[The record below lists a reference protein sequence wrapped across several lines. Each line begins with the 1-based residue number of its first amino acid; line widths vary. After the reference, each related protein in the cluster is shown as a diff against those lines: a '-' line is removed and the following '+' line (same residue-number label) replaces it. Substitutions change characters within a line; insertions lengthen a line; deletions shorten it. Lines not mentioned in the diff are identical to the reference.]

1 MAKLR
6 PEFEDALRL
15 FAQASRILVDQGYEA
30 PILVGGAAVEL
41 FSNSALMTGDFDV
54 STARQEAFEE
64 ALRTLGF
71 VKPSGRGMAT
81 RGWVH
86 PDLRLGFEVVSST
99 LLGGLADRQRVALI
113 DLGNDGVAS
122 AYITRLTT
130 AINGIVY
137 KGEMIC
143 VEVPTT
149 GDPDINLTASSESGI
164 AEDQAGEGQHVL
176 INGGVATLAAKNDI
190 TIPSGG
196 IVGDYLYLTHGG
208 TTAGT
213 YNAGQFIIK
222 LYGAAT
228 L

>member
-1 MAKLR
+1 
-6 PEFEDALRL
+6 
-15 FAQASRILVDQGYEA
+15 
-30 PILVGGAAVEL
+30 
-41 FSNSALMTGDFDV
+41 
-54 STARQEAFEE
+54 
-64 ALRTLGF
+64 
-71 VKPSGRGMAT
+71 
-81 RGWVH
+81 
-86 PDLRLGFEVVSST
+86 
-99 LLGGLADRQRVALI
+99 
-113 DLGNDGVAS
+113 VAS

-149 GDPDINLTASSESGI
+149 GDPDINLAASSESGI

-213 YNAGQFIIK
+213 YDAGQFIIK
-222 LYGAAT
+222 LYGAAA